1 MAGHITIVDYRP
13 SWPDEFRSIAA
24 ELRALL
30 GVFAVRIDHV
40 GSTAVP
46 GLAAKDIV
54 DIQVT
59 VDSLDDDLETL
70 FTGAGYGWHR
80 YLADLP
86 PASLEV
92 APLDLEK
99 RVASERTGERK
110 ANIHLR
116 VDGRFN
122 QRYALLFRD
131 YLRKHAFA
139 ARGYGDA
146 KRALA
151 AIVDHDTDAYYA
163 VKQPV
168 FDILIGSALDWAER
182 TGWEPGSPDA

>member
-1 MAGHITIVDYRP
+1 M
-13 SWPDEFRSIAA
+13 
-24 ELRALL
+24 
-30 GVFAVRIDHV
+30 
-40 GSTAVP
+40 
-46 GLAAKDIV
+46 
-54 DIQVT
+54 
-59 VDSLDDDLETL
+59 
-70 FTGAGYGWHR
+70 HR

-116 VDGRFN
+116 VDGRFD

-131 YLRKHAFA
+131 YLRKHVFA
-139 ARGYGDA
+139 ARAYGDA

-151 AIVDHDTDAYYA
+151 AIVGHDADTHDA

-168 FDILIGSALDWAER
+168 FDILIGSAFDWAER
-182 TGWEPGSPDA
+182 TDWEPGPPDA